1 MLSGYIA
8 HIETT
13 VSVHVYLSGTAKCY
27 HLSLLY
33 SSIAIYMLSF
43 TESTDF
49 IRTNSLELMMSTNSL
64 ANATV
69 CINVTIIDKDI
80 EVDEYFT
87 AILVPVDPAVSI
99 TSKSDT
105 ILIPNDLIDGE
116 KLMVYHPSFIYT
128 LWFSCC

>member
-1 MLSGYIA
+1 MLSSA
-8 HIETT
+8 
-13 VSVHVYLSGTAKCY
+13 
-27 HLSLLY
+27 
-33 SSIAIYMLSF
+33 YMLSF

-49 IRTNSLELMMSTNSL
+49 IRVNCLELMMSTNSL

-87 AILVPVDPAVSI
+87 AILDPVDPAVNI

-105 ILIPNDLIDGE
+105 ILIPNDLIDVSASVQ
-116 KLMVYHPSFIYT
+116 MVDRSVTVSEGTIVSLNLCTKPIWQFDKINID
-128 LWFSCC
+128 